1 MTSLKMTFAAAVA
14 LFAVGT
20 TVAFA
25 QTTPATPPATMAPK
39 PMTPPPAAPKS
50 TAPAADSATKKMTAP
65 RSEKSLACSAEAT
78 AKGLKGKPRKA
89 FRKECMKKAA

>member
-1 MTSLKMTFAAAVA
+1 MTSMKIALAAAVA

-25 QTTPATPPATMAPK
+25 QTTPATPPATTAPK
-39 PMTPPPAAPKS
+39 PMTP
-50 TAPAADSATKKMTAP
+50 APAATTPAPKKTAAP
-65 RSEKSLACSAEAT
+65 RSEKSLACSREAT

-89 FRKECMKKAA
+89 FRKQCMKKAA